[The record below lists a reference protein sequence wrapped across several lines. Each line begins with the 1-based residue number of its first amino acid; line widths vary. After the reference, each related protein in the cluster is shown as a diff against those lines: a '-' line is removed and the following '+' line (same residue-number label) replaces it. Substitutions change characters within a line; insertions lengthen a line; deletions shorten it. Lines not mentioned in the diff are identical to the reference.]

1 MVDEFMKL
9 RVREDSSF
17 CTDLWDRVYGL
28 FQTDEEM
35 SHRVKK
41 NRRSEDYNYWKK
53 CSIEYLRSQEMEE
66 KKERMAALHA
76 EM

>member
-1 MVDEFMKL
+1 MTNL
-9 RVREDSSF
+9 
-17 CTDLWDRVYGL
+17 TL
-28 FQTDEEM
+28 FYFWVFFFFWQTDEEM

-53 CSIEYLRSQEMEE
+53 CSIDYLRTQESEE
-66 KKERMAALHA
+66 KKERLAALHN

>member
-1 MVDEFMKL
+1 MGI
-9 RVREDSSF
+9 RVKNLTLSF
-17 CTDLWDRVYGL
+17 FW
-28 FQTDEEM
+28 QPDEEM

-53 CSIEYLRSQEMEE
+53 CSIEYLRTQEFEE
-66 KKERMAALHA
+66 KKERLAALHN